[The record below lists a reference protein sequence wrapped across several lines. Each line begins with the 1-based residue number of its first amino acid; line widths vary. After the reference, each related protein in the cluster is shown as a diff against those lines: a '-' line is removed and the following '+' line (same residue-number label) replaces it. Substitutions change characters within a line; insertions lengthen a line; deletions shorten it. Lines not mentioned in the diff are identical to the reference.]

1 MDQNLKN
8 YLEKHNIQYKIHEH
22 PAVFTVA
29 EHSKLIET
37 IPKEV
42 MHTKTLFLTD
52 EDNNFYLVGIYAHKR
67 LDLKSLKEKL
77 GVKKKLCF
85 ASPEE
90 LKEKLN
96 LTPGSVSIFG
106 MIYAKDVTLIVDKQV
121 WQADKVGFHPNINTA
136 TLEIAHQGLEKFYN
150 SLSVEKYILNLEDE

>member
-106 MIYAKDVTLIVDKQV
+106 MIHAKPNSVFLIIDKQV
-121 WQADKVGFHPNINTA
+121 WDSPAVGFHPNINTA
-136 TLEIAHQGLEKFYN
+136 TLELSHEDLEKFYL
-150 SLSVEKYILNLEDE
+150 SLKAKKQILEL